1 MPLLKGET
9 LVFDDKRK
17 PKGLKL
23 FGSLSNQL
31 DVPVGPTP
39 RKAIWKRNKATLW
52 YYPAP
57 VKKSRT
63 PLFLV
68 YSLVNQA
75 FILDLGPG
83 ASMIEGFTK
92 EGYDVYLLD
101 FGIPGYEDKHITL
114 GDYIFDYIQTGV
126 RRALRHSGAE
136 DITVIGY
143 CLGGTLALIYAA
155 VAKEPIKNLIL
166 FATPVD
172 IGEIPYMDK
181 WANAIK
187 RGDLKMNELIDEYG
201 VIPAQ
206 VMEFWLRLITA
217 PVNVTPYI
225 ALLGRMND
233 KNYIRKW
240 KRFDKWVKGHVPF
253 AGAAFKEL
261 INELLIKNNLIKSKL
276 ELRDKRVNLKK
287 IKANLLVI
295 STEAD
300 ELIPEE
306 MTKPL
311 MPKVSSRDKTYK
323 RVRGG
328 HVSLAIKGGLP
339 DFLTEWLQKRS

>member
-9 LVFDDKRK
+9 LVFKDPRK
-17 PKGLKL
+17 PKGLKR
-23 FGSLSNQL
+23 FGTLPNHP

-39 RKAIWKRNKATLW
+39 RKAVWKRNKATLW
-52 YYPAP
+52 YYPSP
-57 VKKSRT
+57 VKNKRT

-83 ASMIEGFTK
+83 ASMIEGFTQA
-92 EGYDVYLLD
+92 GYDVYLLD
-101 FGIPGYEDKHITL
+101 FGIPGYEDKHLTL

-136 DITVIGY
+136 EITVIGY

-155 VAKEPIKNLIL
+155 VANEPIKNLIL

-172 IGEIPYMDK
+172 IGEVPYMDK
-181 WANAIK
+181 WTNAIK
-187 RGDLKMNELIDEYG
+187 RGDLKMDDFIDEYG

-217 PVNVTPYI
+217 PVNVTPYL
-225 ALLGRMND
+225 ALLGRLND

-240 KRFDKWVKGHVPF
+240 KQFDKWVKGHIPF
-253 AGAAFKEL
+253 VGAAFKEL
-261 INELLIKNNLIKSKL
+261 INELLIKNKLIKNKL
-276 ELRDKRVNLKK
+276 ELRGKKVSLKK
-287 IKANLLVI
+287 IKANLLVV

-300 ELIPEE
+300 ALIPEE

-311 MPKVSSRDKTYK
+311 MSKVSSRDKTYK